1 MFYCDLGLFDPVEA
15 INKDLAL
22 KSAIAYIKRRIRSF
36 DSCYTVALEFVKFYE
51 NEING
56 RVTHF
61 TVWEIREIAKLGA
74 EVCLSRKK
82 CSKMDI
88 EEITKNY
95 SLVYEYIY
103 YEIVEKYKDIILK
116 VDTQA
121 EKSVQ
126 RVKVKRVSAKNA
138 RK

>member
-1 MFYCDLGLFDPVEA
+1 MFYCDLGLFDSVEA
-15 INKDLAL
+15 INKDLAI
-22 KSAIAYIKRRIRSF
+22 KSAVVYIKRRIRSF
-36 DSCYTVALEFVKFYE
+36 DSCHTAALEFVKFYE

-61 TVWEIREIAKLGA
+61 TVWEIRDIAKSGA
-74 EVCLSRKK
+74 EVCLSNKK

-88 EEITKNY
+88 EEVSKNY

-103 YEIVEKYKDIILK
+103 NEIVEKYKNIILK
-116 VDTQA
+116 VNTKP
-121 EKSVQ
+121 EKNVQ
-126 RVKVKRVSAKNA
+126 RVKVKRVSKKNA